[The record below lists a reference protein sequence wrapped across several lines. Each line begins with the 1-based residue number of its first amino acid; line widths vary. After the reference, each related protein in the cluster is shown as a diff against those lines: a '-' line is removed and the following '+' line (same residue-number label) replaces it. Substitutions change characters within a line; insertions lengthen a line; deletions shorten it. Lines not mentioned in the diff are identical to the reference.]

1 LVYADFGLFR
11 VRIKQVSQYKHMDKT
26 LKIHY
31 KPNQQMYENVCKQTQ
46 KTKDD
51 QYGHDN
57 IIITV
62 NLCDPER

>member
-1 LVYADFGLFR
+1 
-11 VRIKQVSQYKHMDKT
+11 VSQYKHMDKT

-31 KPNQQMYENVCKQTQ
+31 KPNQQVYENVCKQTQ